1 MRQFLFILWAA
12 VLSAGQ
18 AFAQQ
23 PQTSTDA
30 DPVWYYIQVL
40 GDGSRTGRVMTV
52 VDGRD
57 VYGRAKID
65 APEADGAATQ
75 LWRVADGGD
84 GCYFVNK
91 ATGLYMDVR
100 YDSDRAIGIATL
112 TSDAANAFRLLPLD
126 GHREGYFNL
135 LSSHVPEGGNANEL
149 YLHQANDGGERD
161 FIVMMVGDDYAN
173 SENSAFRFVEFEDH
187 SLNYSDDETDY
198 WYAIF
203 NAADGQT
210 EVCVTEAPVDD
221 AGDYPFVLENFSDD
235 NPAQQWKFVQRP
247 GGRVV
252 MVNRASG
259 RFIAPT
265 SLPVDLYNV
274 IQPAESLTLTMGW
287 TLTYLGQG
295 QYTVSAKEDDNI
307 VRYWYAATEGQTPG
321 EYDDSNLL
329 NSGFSWTPVAVDS
342 TPVGIADAQADRLAV
357 YVVGGRIVVDGA
369 TDYAVYTAG
378 GIRVDPARPQ
388 PAGTYI
394 VRAAEGVAKVLVP

>member
-1 MRQFLFILWAA
+1 MRRILFILLAA
-12 VLSAGQ
+12 TLSAGW
-18 AFAQQ
+18 AYASA
-23 PQTSTDA
+23 TATA
-30 DPVWYYIQVL
+30 
-40 GDGSRTGRVMTV
+40 TT
-52 VDGRD
+52 
-57 VYGRAKID
+57 A
-65 APEADGAATQ
+65 APA
-75 LWRVADGGD
+75 
-84 GCYFVNK
+84 
-91 ATGLYMDVR
+91 
-100 YDSDRAIGIATL
+100 
-112 TSDAANAFRLLPLD
+112 
-126 GHREGYFNL
+126 
-135 LSSHVPEGGNANEL
+135 
-149 YLHQANDGGERD
+149 
-161 FIVMMVGDDYAN
+161 GDDTDE
-173 SENSAFRFVEFEDH
+173 SD
-187 SLNYSDDETDY
+187 LKYSDDETDY

-203 NAADGQT
+203 NAGDRQT

-378 GIRVDPARPQ
+378 GIRVDPESLDKQLAASGCDDRRSLWYHRQ
-388 PAGTYI
+388 LLAGELPLSIGGGIGQSRMSMLLLGKAHIGEVQCSTWDAET
-394 VRAAEGVAKVLVP
+394 VRACEEAGVMLL